1 MDRNFKKIQ
10 EGVENFEDIESKMNA
25 AGTTAQKE
33 KLEADL
39 KTQIK
44 KLQRLRDQLKTWQ
57 TASDVKDKG
66 PILEHRKL
74 IETVC
79 LAFLRPSPRA
89 RADQRLGASSCLC
102 LRVYLKWE

>member
-1 MDRNFKKIQ
+1 MDRTFKKIQ

-25 AGTTAQKE
+25 AGSAAQKE

-57 TASDVKDKG
+57 QGSDVKDKA
-66 PILEHRKL
+66 PIIEHRRL
-74 IETVC
+74 IEVVC
-79 LAFLRPSPRA
+79 TPSFVYWPR
-89 RADQRLGASSCLC
+89 RVLTYGHSLLGGSSC
-102 LRVYLKWE
+102 VF

>member
-25 AGTTAQKE
+25 AGTPALKE

-57 TASDVKDKG
+57 AGSDVKDKA
-66 PILEHRKL
+66 PIIEHRRL
-74 IETVC
+74 IEVVSPC
-79 LAFLRPSPRA
+79 GLRSQRNANQPLA
-89 RADQRLGASSCLC
+89 RLSSSCD
-102 LRVYLKWE
+102 

>member
-25 AGTTAQKE
+25 AGTPAQKE

-57 TASDVKDKG
+57 AGSDVKDKA
-66 PILEHRKL
+66 PIIEHRRL
-74 IETVC
+74 IEVVRPC
-79 LAFLRPSPRA
+79 GLRP
-89 RADQRLGASSCLC
+89 QRNANQPLLTRSSSCD
-102 LRVYLKWE
+102 